1 MNPDIQRTQNLVEA
15 DIAPSNELQKLLD
28 LQEELNRSITLVEV
42 KRNSLVYPA
51 YTDEELMSAL
61 EAVDGRI
68 ADEQRKLEEN
78 EVRAPYDG
86 IILEIFVKEGDIIS
100 KGQPVMTIASEE
112 RKLVTVA
119 VDEQYISRLLPG
131 KNAELFPDAIS
142 GESIRGRIVARS
154 PVVDLETGTIDIDV
168 EIMEAKDRFLKNM
181 TVRVDLEAVTFEDAL
196 ILSGDYLSGDQ
207 EPVVLMENEGRV
219 VERKVEVYNR
229 NLAYVM
235 ITEGLSVGDYV
246 LNPEGLVAGMEVIL
260 EVGE

>member
-1 MNPDIQRTQNLVEA
+1 
-15 DIAPSNELQKLLD
+15 
-28 LQEELNRSITLVEV
+28 
-42 KRNSLVYPA
+42 
-51 YTDEELMSAL
+51 
-61 EAVDGRI
+61 
-68 ADEQRKLEEN
+68 
-78 EVRAPYDG
+78 
-86 IILEIFVKEGDIIS
+86 
-100 KGQPVMTIASEE
+100 
-112 RKLVTVA
+112 
-119 VDEQYISRLLPG
+119 
-131 KNAELFPDAIS
+131 
-142 GESIRGRIVARS
+142 
-154 PVVDLETGTIDIDV
+154 
-168 EIMEAKDRFLKNM
+168 MEAKDRFLKNM